1 MISKEEIRALL
12 SDLESDRAERTLST
26 TNTDKFGQAIC
37 AYANDMPNH
46 KMPGY
51 LFLGVDDDG
60 TIKDRTFRLSIRLHV
75 SVQQ

>member
-12 SDLESDRAERTLST
+12 SDLESDRAERTLSI

-37 AYANDMPNH
+37 AFANDMPNH

-60 TIKDRTFRLSIRLHV
+60 TLKDRTFRLSIRLHV

>member
-1 MISKEEIRALL
+1 ML

-37 AYANDMPNH
+37 AFANDMPNH